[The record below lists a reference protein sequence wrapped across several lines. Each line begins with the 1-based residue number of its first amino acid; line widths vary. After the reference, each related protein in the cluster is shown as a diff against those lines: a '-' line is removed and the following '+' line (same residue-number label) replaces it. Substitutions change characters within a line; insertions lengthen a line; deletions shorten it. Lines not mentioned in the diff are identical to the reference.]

1 MNATAIIRRGK
12 TQQRVRVPSR
22 TRSRVIP
29 MVLQAT
35 VVFFAVFIIGSFAL
49 SLGGHILAE
58 GQRAQIRQ
66 MSKPLLVAREQ
77 DRQLKASS
85 SSDKSQESIEEW
97 AIQRGFVR
105 KYAPVIKQQE
115 TYVAHR

>member
-1 MNATAIIRRGK
+1 MNASVSIHRGK
-12 TQQRVRVPSR
+12 AQQPVRVPSKA
-22 TRSRVIP
+22 RSRVVP
-29 MVLQAT
+29 MILQGT

-58 GQRAQIRQ
+58 GQRAQIRS
-66 MSKPLLVAREQ
+66 MSKPLVLARE
-77 DRQLKASS
+77 DNRQLKANSS
-85 SSDKSQESIEEW
+85 LDKSQESIEEW

-115 TYVAHR
+115 TYVAQR

>member
-1 MNATAIIRRGK
+1 MNATVISRQGR
-12 TQQRVRVPSR
+12 THTRVRVPSR
-22 TRSRVIP
+22 TRSQILP
-29 MVLQAT
+29 MVLQGT

-58 GQRAQIRQ
+58 GQRAQIKT
-66 MSKPLLVAREQ
+66 MSKPLLAARDE
-77 DRQLKASS
+77 DRVLKMSA

-97 AIQRGFVR
+97 AIARGFVR
-105 KYAPVIKQQE
+105 KYAPVIRPQD

>member
-1 MNATAIIRRGK
+1 
-12 TQQRVRVPSR
+12 
-22 TRSRVIP
+22 
-29 MVLQAT
+29 MVLQGT
-35 VVFFAVFIIGSFAL
+35 VVFFAVFILGSFVL

-58 GQRAQIRQ
+58 GQRAQVRS
-66 MSKPLLVAREQ
+66 MNKPLFAAREE

-85 SSDKSQESIEEW
+85 SSDKSQESIEDW

-105 KYAPVIKQQE
+105 KHSPIIQQQE